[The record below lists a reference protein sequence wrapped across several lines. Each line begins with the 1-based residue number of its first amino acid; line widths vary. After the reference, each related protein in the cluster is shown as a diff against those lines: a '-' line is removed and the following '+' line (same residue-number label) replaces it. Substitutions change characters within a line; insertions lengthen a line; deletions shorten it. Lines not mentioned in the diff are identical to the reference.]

1 MSASSVWVTWGTLTH
16 EACSRGPEMRLM
28 RDSGTL
34 SIGPNL
40 AKSTVGTA
48 GSPAPPPAAT
58 GPHAAGERRLDVL
71 AGDPAVLAAA
81 LDRR

>member
-1 MSASSVWVTWGTLTH
+1 MSASSVWVTWGTFTH

-28 RDSGTL
+28 RESGTV

-48 GSPAPPPAAT
+48 GKAAPPAT
-58 GPHAAGERRLDVL
+58 GAPDFAQRRLDVL
-71 AGDPAVLAAA
+71 SGDAALLAGA
-81 LDRR
+81 LDRD